1 MRKWERHTTHI
12 QKHAHTACMRK
23 YAHTCM
29 LAHTVN
35 THACTHGQMHAR
47 VRARTDAH
55 ACTYTHTH
63 AHAHARIN
71 AGSCAPLL
79 ADLAA
84 AFHLPLATVAA
95 WQAAFLLDAA
105 PQVGAGP
112 GGFKKN

>member
-1 MRKWERHTTHI
+1 MPLGHSPLQLRRGPPA
-12 QKHAHTACMRK
+12 AHTA
-23 YAHTCM
+23 
-29 LAHTVN
+29 
-35 THACTHGQMHAR
+35 HA
-47 VRARTDAH
+47 
-55 ACTYTHTH
+55 HTH